1 MVVQRAVTGSAGHHP
16 FVPRVAVTRAFVL
29 VLASVGLFI
38 FYIHH
43 VANMVRVAT
52 IVASLG
58 AESRDLLECRHP
70 ADQPAAGPV
79 PDLGPAARI
88 IAAAPRPAAWS
99 AARSQAARPREKVHR
114 NTIKRSCGGRC
125 RARA

>member
-16 FVPRVAVTRAFVL
+16 FVPRVAVTRALVL

-43 VANMVRVAT
+43 VANMIRVAT

-58 AESRDLLECRHP
+58 AESRDLLECRYS
-70 ADQPAAGPV
+70 ASQPAAGPA

-88 IAAAPRPAAWS
+88 IAAAARPAAWS
-99 AARSQAARPREKVHR
+99 AARSQAARP
-114 NTIKRSCGGRC
+114 
-125 RARA
+125 

>member
-1 MVVQRAVTGSAGHHP
+1 MRTFLRDRGIQFALGVFISTFVYAMVVQRAVTGSAGHHP
-16 FVPRVAVTRAFVL
+16 FVPRIAVTGAFVL

-43 VANMVRVAT
+43 VANMIVVAT

-70 ADQPAAGPV
+70 ADQPAAGPA
-79 PDLGPAARI
+79 PDLGPAAHHCRRG
-88 IAAAPRPAAWS
+88 AASRMAGCP
-99 AARSQAARPREKVHR
+99 Q
-114 NTIKRSCGGRC
+114 
-125 RARA
+125 